1 VGGVLASLGASY
13 HDVDLA
19 TLERLSTQVGVE
31 RDLYALTDEPASG
44 TAGVVV
50 LATCNRFEVYL
61 DLDRFHDGIDAA
73 VSVLARLGT
82 DSVDDLAA
90 LLRVRVGTDA
100 VAHLFRVTSGLESMV
115 VGETQISGQVSAA
128 LDRSQAAG
136 RASSEL
142 HLVFQ
147 SAAHV
152 AKRVAA
158 DTDLQ
163 ASGRSIASTALD
175 LAERQTGVPSRGP
188 VLLIGTGAYA
198 RVVTAALQD
207 RGLSD
212 IAVYSPTG
220 RQDLFATPRGLAAIG
235 AEKLPD
241 ALASAQFVVT
251 CSGRQH
257 PVLDRRAVEVALHR
271 RDMPLCIV
279 DLALD
284 RDVPAEVRAMDRVEV
299 IDLAAVAA
307 AVAKETA
314 ASRSSGESV
323 DGSSGK
329 SVDGS
334 PGESIAA
341 AVAQAEALID
351 DAVADF
357 QRRRADRAVAP
368 AIVAL
373 RSHVTATI
381 DREIERL
388 LPRIPGDAADEVRH
402 AAHRIARALLHT
414 PSVRAQEV
422 ARNGRASDYIRA
434 IHLLFGIDL
443 SAGGGAGDTGPVD
456 RGGPEAPAPRMA

>member
-1 VGGVLASLGASY
+1 MGGVLASLGASY

-61 DLDRFHDGIDAA
+61 DLDRFHDGIEAA

-175 LAERQTGVPSRGP
+175 LAERRTGAPSRGP

-220 RQDLFATPRGLAAIG
+220 RQELFATPRGLAAIG

-299 IDLAAVAA
+299 IDLAAVAR
-307 AVAKETA
+307 AVAEETA
-314 ASRSSGESV
+314 ASQSSG
-323 DGSSGK
+323 GSPGE

-351 DAVADF
+351 EAVADF

-368 AIVAL
+368 AVVAL
-373 RSHVTATI
+373 RSHITATI

-443 SAGGGAGDTGPVD
+443 PAGGGAEGTGPLD